1 MYILLIVSA
10 LILFIHSL
18 LLVYIIQKNAELT
31 NKINQLWQ
39 KSIAKKEDRSMA
51 QKRNRQRK

>member
-39 KSIAKKEDRSMA
+39 NSIAKKEDRSMA